1 MANIRIRQL
10 DNCDFSSNKKI
21 ETESVA
27 TAHAAILEPTAFSDR
42 ARELNSIAKENSQQY
57 DCLEESRSSLKNEE
71 LLQKMY
77 ISMWYI
83 LFMYLLF
90 IQSQHQHQQKV
101 QQHQNSASGIYSPGY
116 LHAQLLLKCLI
127 FTRVQKG

>member
-71 LLQKMY
+71 LL
-77 ISMWYI
+77 
-83 LFMYLLF
+83 
-90 IQSQHQHQQKV
+90 
-101 QQHQNSASGIYSPGY
+101 
-116 LHAQLLLKCLI
+116 
-127 FTRVQKG
+127 